1 VVANIAVATQRL
13 NAFIA
18 DEILHPAYSYGS
30 KTAAQACERMKEVL
44 KVFEKSFDKTN
55 NGKGRALKG

>member
-18 DEILHPAYSYGS
+18 DRVLHPAYTYGS
-30 KTAAQACERMKEVL
+30 KTTAQACERMEEVL
-44 KVFEKSFDKTN
+44 KVFEKSFDNTN
-55 NGKGRALKG
+55 NGK

>member
-1 VVANIAVATQRL
+1 MAVATQRL

-18 DEILHPAYSYGS
+18 DEILHPAYAYGS
-30 KTAAQACERMKEVL
+30 KTTAQACERMEEVL

-55 NGKGRALKG
+55 NGK